1 MNRAYHKGRKRPSQS
16 AKRVWDTYRHPG
28 FTAKL
33 AKALG
38 ISKAA
43 VSKWQQVPEDRLD
56 VVAEIMEIPRGVLR
70 PDLPDIHTTASV
82 DDLYARSQP
91 KEKA

>member
-16 AKRVWDTYRHPG
+16 AKRVWDTYRHPS

-38 ISKAA
+38 LSKAA

-56 VVAEIMEIPRGVLR
+56 IVAEIMELPRGVLR
-70 PDLPDIHTTASV
+70 PDLPNIEATTAVHDFYEQSKGT
-82 DDLYARSQP
+82 L
-91 KEKA
+91 

>member
-16 AKRVWDTYRHPG
+16 AKRVWDTYRHPS

-56 VVAEIMEIPRGVLR
+56 TVAAIMELPRGVLR
-70 PDLPDIHTTASV
+70 PDLPDIGNTISLN
-82 DDLYARSQP
+82 DLYARSQP
-91 KEKA
+91 KENA

>member
-1 MNRAYHKGRKRPSQS
+1 MNRAYHKGRKRPPEI
-16 AKRVWDTYRHPG
+16 AKRVWNTYRRSNY
-28 FTAKL
+28 TAQL

-70 PDLPDIHTTASV
+70 PDLLDIHTTASV

-91 KEKA
+91 KENA